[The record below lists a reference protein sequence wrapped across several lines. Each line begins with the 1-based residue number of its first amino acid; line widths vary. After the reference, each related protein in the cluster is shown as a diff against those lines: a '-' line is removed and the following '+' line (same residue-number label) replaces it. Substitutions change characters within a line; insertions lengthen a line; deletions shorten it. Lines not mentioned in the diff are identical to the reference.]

1 MFQDV
6 SSEAVES
13 KIPVAPSHSSLF
25 DDVYNSVSTALHT
38 LKETA
43 EEHPYASAT
52 LGLAMGASM
61 LYLTKG
67 KLWGV
72 ASETSPF
79 KWTNSI
85 GIEKTICSPKQP
97 ALLEAIERAG
107 KGPLVLNHEQP
118 HFMRIDW
125 LRSSPKPRSDF
136 ALDHAK
142 ALRVRVS
149 PDVRELNMFP
159 QSPNRTATSLKQ
171 GAEIGAPGSGGLAAV
186 IGKQM
191 VEGTKRFGV

>member
-13 KIPVAPSHSSLF
+13 TIPVAQPHSSLF
-25 DDVYNSVSTALHT
+25 DDVYNFVSTALHT

-61 LYLTKG
+61 FYLTKG

-85 GIEKTICSPKQP
+85 GIEKTI
-97 ALLEAIERAG
+97 
-107 KGPLVLNHEQP
+107 
-118 HFMRIDW
+118 
-125 LRSSPKPRSDF
+125 SSPKDVALLDALQRASKGRIF
-136 ALDHAK
+136 VLDHEYPKVVNLDWLSATRNKIDWSK
-142 ALRVRVS
+142 ALRVS
-149 PDVRELNMFP
+149 APSEKAGLNMFP
-159 QSPNRTATSLKQ
+159 QSPNTFPTSVEQ
-171 GAEIGAPGSGGLAAV
+171 GLGAAELAAR

-191 VEGTKRFGV
+191 ADAGKEIRSLNSLG